1 MMMRWIEWRDGHE
14 GRPHGI
20 IQSASI
26 VQNNH
31 LQNGNQDNDAF
42 GYDGEKTT
50 EHYVEEDE
58 DEEKEDNIEETLMAV
73 LITNNWTGGKNE
85 KLHPW
90 LLEPKIVICG
100 LASKQCITLCF

>member
-1 MMMRWIEWRDGHE
+1 MMRWIEWIQERHE

-42 GYDGEKTT
+42 DYDEEKTT
-50 EHYVEEDE
+50 EHYVEDE
-58 DEEKEDNIEETLMAV
+58 DEEKEEEDNIEETLMAV
-73 LITNNWTGGKNE
+73 LITNNWTGRKNE
-85 KLHPW
+85 K
-90 LLEPKIVICG
+90 
-100 LASKQCITLCF
+100 